1 MTENKRFALNYI
13 NEQHISANIY
23 DYETFIA
30 SVSIGGELLVE
41 VLNQLVEENQQLKKD
56 RFICLDCE
64 HSGYTEIGCLCEYDD
79 HWVEFMSEC
88 EDFKELRE

>member
-1 MTENKRFALNYI
+1 MTEKRLLDLEEELDYYKTKCASLETGLI
-13 NEQHISANIY
+13 SMERDKAKLEKENE
-23 DYETFIA
+23 
-30 SVSIGGELLVE
+30 
-41 VLNQLVEENQQLKKD
+41 QLKKD

-79 HWVEFMSEC
+79 HWVGFMSEC